1 MDVLSDIFETLS
13 LRGSFYFRTEFS
25 APWAVA
31 VPAFAR
37 AARFHLVIEGRCH
50 IRLAS
55 GADIVLNTGDL
66 LMIPYGQAHVL
77 ADAPGRDAPPLETV
91 LEQAGYNGEGV
102 LVCGGGAPSATTRMV
117 CGHFNFIEKADHPL
131 IQAFPEYFVITPVT
145 RAKNPW
151 LDEMLRLIVRRVFS
165 EGPGAIATILRLS
178 EIIFIETIRA
188 SGEQSPALRQ
198 ILSAFQDPQIGKA
211 IQTIHR
217 RSEQHW
223 TVASLALEV
232 GMSRTQFAERF
243 KEMIGDG
250 PLGYLTNWRLQRA
263 QALLTQSRLSVR
275 EVARRS
281 GYASAAAFTRAFRQK
296 FGEPPTAQREARVAT
311 RAGSE

>member
-1 MDVLSDIFETLS
+1 MT
-13 LRGSFYFRTEFS
+13 
-25 APWAVA
+25 
-31 VPAFAR
+31 
-37 AARFHLVIEGRCH
+37 
-50 IRLAS
+50 
-55 GADIVLNTGDL
+55 
-66 LMIPYGQAHVL
+66 
-77 ADAPGRDAPPLETV
+77 
-91 LEQAGYNGEGV
+91 
-102 LVCGGGAPSATTRMV
+102 
-117 CGHFNFIEKADHPL
+117 DHPL
-131 IQAFPEYFVITPVT
+131 IQAFPEYFLITPVT

-188 SGEQSPALRQ
+188 SGERSPALRQ
-198 ILSAFQDPQIGKA
+198 ILSAFEDPQIGKA

-217 RSEQHW
+217 RSEQNW

-263 QALLTQSRLSVR
+263 QGSVNPVPTQLR